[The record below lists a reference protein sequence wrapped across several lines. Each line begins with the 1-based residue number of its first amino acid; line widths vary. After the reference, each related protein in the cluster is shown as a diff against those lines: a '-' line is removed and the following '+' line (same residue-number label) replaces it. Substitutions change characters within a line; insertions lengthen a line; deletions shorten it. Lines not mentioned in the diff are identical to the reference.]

1 MVLTLAQV
9 NNFEPGRSD
18 KWDVRFRTGQGPSG
32 YTDWI
37 PATQLTHPI
46 FNISGYDW
54 SSGNRTLSLP
64 KALDYPDMSMTLLD
78 DDKRTIKKFLRE
90 WYEKVFPSSGGNAYL
105 SDIVK
110 VIEISPLTAQ
120 NEVVE
125 TESYIVYPTGSCA
138 NSLTSDASNL
148 SYPVNFKIVGYSRR

>member
-1 MVLTLAQV
+1 
-9 NNFEPGRSD
+9 
-18 KWDVRFRTGQGPSG
+18 
-32 YTDWI
+32 
-37 PATQLTHPI
+37 
-46 FNISGYDW
+46 
-54 SSGNRTLSLP
+54 LP

-78 DDKRTIKKFLRE
+78 DDDRTIKKFLRE

-148 SYPVNFKIVGYSRR
+148 SYSVYFKIVGYSRR